1 MTFYLLICTVKG
13 NFKFGLRIMILGQI
27 HPMKKD
33 NTYMNSI
40 LFNVLLVMLTSV
52 SVIQFSIKAFGEYT
66 SMTDADIIFNTQIK
80 YLTFYSFFFQYNIFE
95 YIMLGIALISLIYLI
110 CRPHDTNTVKKILH
124 EKFQNDK
131 KINEESK
138 GSDIEMTK
146 IK

>member
-1 MTFYLLICTVKG
+1 
-13 NFKFGLRIMILGQI
+13 
-27 HPMKKD
+27 
-33 NTYMNSI
+33 
-40 LFNVLLVMLTSV
+40 
-52 SVIQFSIKAFGEYT
+52 
-66 SMTDADIIFNTQIK
+66 
-80 YLTFYSFFFQYNIFE
+80 
-95 YIMLGIALISLIYLI
+95 MLGIALISLIYLI